1 MANKP
6 VLGII
11 DCPYCGRANMVGWN
25 GNYKVP
31 CFYCHKKFTVK
42 RTRMRNTQPFLGI
55 SGDKPS
61 IPNEE
66 W

>member
-11 DCPYCGRANMVGWN
+11 DCPYCGKANMVGWN

-31 CFYCHKKFTVK
+31 CFYCHKKYTVK
-42 RTRMRNTQPFLGI
+42 RTRMRNTQHYF
-55 SGDKPS
+55 
-61 IPNEE
+61 
-66 W
+66 

>member
-11 DCPYCGRANMVGWN
+11 DCPYCGKPNMVGWN

-31 CFYCHKKFTVK
+31 CFYCGKKYTVK
-42 RTRMRNTQPFLGI
+42 RTRMRQTTPLAA
-55 SGDKPS
+55 
-61 IPNEE
+61 NEE
-66 W
+66 MWQEVSERDR

>member
-11 DCPYCGRANMVGWN
+11 DCPHCGRANMVGWN

-31 CFYCHKKFTVK
+31 CFYCKKKFMVK
-42 RTRMRNTQPFLGI
+42 RTRLHHAKEAIER
-55 SGDKPS
+55 
-61 IPNEE
+61 
-66 W
+66 